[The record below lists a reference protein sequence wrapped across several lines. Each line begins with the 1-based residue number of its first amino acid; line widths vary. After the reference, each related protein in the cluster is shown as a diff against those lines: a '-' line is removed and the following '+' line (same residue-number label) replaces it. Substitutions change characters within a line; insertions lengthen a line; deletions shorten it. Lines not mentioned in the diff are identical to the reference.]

1 MTRDDELRQLVID
14 ELEWEPRI
22 DPAHIGVACRD
33 GVITLTGHVKSYGE
47 KRTAERAALR
57 IRGVRALAV
66 EIDVRLPEHKKTAD
80 DEIAARAAKIL
91 HWDAAVPD
99 DGIAVKVEKGVV
111 TLTGMVERE
120 YQKREAELD
129 IQKLGGVRLIV
140 NDIEVKPTVRV
151 ADLRDR
157 IRRALERNADLDASR
172 ITVTVVDGKVVLE
185 GKVSAWTEREVAE
198 QAAWAAPGVVAVEDN
213 IEIVR
218 P

>member
-22 DPAHIGVACRD
+22 DPAYIGVACRE

-57 IRGVRALAV
+57 IRGVKALAV

-80 DEIAARAAKIL
+80 DEIATRAAKIL

-99 DGIAVKVEKGVV
+99 DRIAVKVEKGVV
-111 TLTGMVERE
+111 TLTGTVERE

-129 IQKLGGVRLIV
+129 IQKLSGVQLIV
-140 NDIEVKPTVRV
+140 NDIEVKPTVR
-151 ADLRDR
+151 AGDLRDR
-157 IRRALERNADLDASR
+157 IRQALERNADLDASR
-172 ITVTVVDGKVVLE
+172 ISVTVADGKVVLE

-198 QAAWAAPGVVAVEDN
+198 QAAWAAPGVVGVEDN